1 MKKILLM
8 IVAVLAFVTASAQPP
23 FGPPP
28 GGFPGGPGGHG
39 GRGGDRSA
47 RTIEMLQKALQMTPE
62 QAKKFAPV
70 YDGYM
75 REIRTVRQD
84 TKTYVDSFKGEEMTI
99 KVAKKIMMAQ
109 LNGDK
114 AIIQVKKEYIKVF
127 VNYLTPEQLSKVF
140 TLGQGPRGP
149 RGSRGGHGGPQGQP
163 RPQAPQQ

>member
-8 IVAVLAFVTASAQPP
+8 IVAVLAFVTVSAQPP
-23 FGPPP
+23 Q
-28 GGFPGGPGGHG
+28 GGPQGGQ
-39 GRGGDRSA
+39 RGGDRNA
-47 RTIEMLQKALQMTPE
+47 RMVEMLQKQLNMSPE

-70 YDGYM
+70 DQGYQ
-75 REIRTVRQD
+75 REIRAVRKD

-114 AIIQVKKEYIKVF
+114 EIIKVKKEYIKVF

-140 TLGQGPRGP
+140 TIGQGQRRPRGGKPGQGPR
-149 RGSRGGHGGPQGQP
+149 PQS
-163 RPQAPQQ
+163 APQN

>member
-8 IVAVLAFVTASAQPP
+8 IVAVLAFVAVSAQPP
-23 FGPPP
+23 Q
-28 GGFPGGPGGHG
+28 GGQ
-39 GRGGDRSA
+39 RGGNRGA
-47 RTIEMLQKALQMTPE
+47 KTIEMLQQRLQMSPE

-75 REIRTVRQD
+75 REIRAVRKD

-114 AIIQVKKEYIKVF
+114 EIIKVKKEYIRVF
-127 VNYLTPEQLSKVF
+127 VNYLTPEQLAKIF
-140 TLGQGPRGP
+140 TLDKGPRRP
-149 RGSRGGHGGPQGQP
+149 RGSRGGQGGP
-163 RPQAPQQ
+163 RPQRPQQ

>member
-8 IVAVLAFVTASAQPP
+8 IVAVLAFFTISAQPP
-23 FGPPP
+23 Q
-28 GGFPGGPGGHG
+28 GGP
-39 GRGGDRSA
+39 RGGNRGSK
-47 RTIEMLQKALQMTPE
+47 TVEMLQKRLQMTPE

-75 REIRTVRQD
+75 REIRAVRKD

-114 AIIQVKKEYIKVF
+114 EIIKVKKEYIKVF

-140 TLGQGPRGP
+140 TLGQAPRGP
-149 RGSRGGHGGPQGQP
+149 RGGKGGPGAPGQP

>member
-8 IVAVLAFVTASAQPP
+8 IVAVLAFVTVSAQPP
-23 FGPPP
+23 M
-28 GGFPGGPGGHG
+28 GGQ
-39 GRGGDRSA
+39 RGGNRGA
-47 RTIEMLQKALQMTPE
+47 KTIEMLQTRLQMTPE

-75 REIRTVRQD
+75 RELRQVRKD

-114 AIIQVKKEYIKVF
+114 QIIQVKKEYIKVF

-149 RGSRGGHGGPQGQP
+149 RGPRGGQGGPQGSQGGP
-163 RPQAPQQ
+163 RPQTPQN

>member
-8 IVAVLAFVTASAQPP
+8 IVAVLAFVAVSAQPP
-23 FGPPP
+23 QGAP
-28 GGFPGGPGGHG
+28 
-39 GRGGDRSA
+39 RGGNRGSK
-47 RTIEMLQKALQMTPE
+47 TVEMLQKRLQMTPE

-70 YDGYM
+70 YEGYQ
-75 REIRTVRQD
+75 REIRAVRKD

-114 AIIQVKKEYIKVF
+114 EVIKVKKEYIRVF

-140 TLGQGPRGP
+140 TLGQGPRRP
-149 RGSRGGHGGPQGQP
+149 RGGHGGPQSK
-163 RPQAPQQ
+163 PQQ

>member
-8 IVAVLAFVTASAQPP
+8 MIAVLAFVTVSAQPP
-23 FGPPP
+23 M
-28 GGFPGGPGGHG
+28 GGPRG
-39 GRGGDRSA
+39 GGDRNA
-47 RTIEMLQKALQMTPE
+47 KTIEMLQKALQMTPE

-75 REIRTVRQD
+75 REIRNVRKD

-99 KVAKKIMMAQ
+99 KTAKKIMMAQ

-114 AIIQVKKEYIKVF
+114 QIIQVKKEYIRVF
-127 VNYLTPEQLSKVF
+127 VEYLTPEQLSKVF

-149 RGSRGGHGGPQGQP
+149 RGHRGGKPGSGGQQG
-163 RPQAPQQ
+163 APQQ

>member
-8 IVAVLAFVTASAQPP
+8 IVAVLAFVTVSAQPP
-23 FGPPP
+23 M
-28 GGFPGGPGGHG
+28 GGQ
-39 GRGGDRSA
+39 RGGNRGA
-47 RTIEMLQKALQMTPE
+47 KTIEMLQTRLQMTPE

-75 REIRTVRQD
+75 RELRQVRKD

-114 AIIQVKKEYIKVF
+114 EIIKVKKEYIRVF
-127 VNYLTPEQLSKVF
+127 VNYLTPEQLAKIF
-140 TLGQGPRGP
+140 TLDKGPRRP
-149 RGSRGGHGGPQGQP
+149 RGSRGGQGGP
-163 RPQAPQQ
+163 RPQRPQQ

>member
-8 IVAVLAFVTASAQPP
+8 IVAVLAFVAVSAQPP
-23 FGPPP
+23 Q
-28 GGFPGGPGGHG
+28 GGPQGGP
-39 GRGGDRSA
+39 RGGNRGA
-47 RTIEMLQKALQMTPE
+47 KTIEMLQKRLQMSPE

-75 REIRTVRQD
+75 REIRAVRKD

-114 AIIQVKKEYIKVF
+114 EIIKVKKEYIRVF
-127 VNYLTPEQLSKVF
+127 VNYLTPEQLAKVF

-149 RGSRGGHGGPQGQP
+149 RGPRGGQGGPQGQP

>member
-8 IVAVLAFVTASAQPP
+8 IVAVLAFVTVSAQPP
-23 FGPPP
+23 M
-28 GGFPGGPGGHG
+28 GGQ
-39 GRGGDRSA
+39 RGGNRGA
-47 RTIEMLQKALQMTPE
+47 KTIEMLQTRLQMTPE

-75 REIRTVRQD
+75 RELRQVRKD

-114 AIIQVKKEYIKVF
+114 QIIQVKKEYIKVF

-140 TLGQGPRGP
+140 TLGQGPRRP
-149 RGSRGGHGGPQGQP
+149 RGGHGGPQGSQGGP
-163 RPQAPQQ
+163 RPQTPQN